1 MLGSSADYPNH
12 GIVKYYPLDPDANPN
27 TTFDL
32 YERIQILTTQGHPEY
47 TEEIVTEMARQR
59 EEKHTITQKTV
70 DDYFG
75 EKGRGSEEKP
85 IITSGTGKRW
95 AKDYD
100 GVRVIG
106 HVFWKIFGVQYP
118 DEDEDYEE

>member
-1 MLGSSADYPNH
+1 LLGSSADYPNH

-59 EEKHTITQKTV
+59 EEKHTITQKTA

-75 EKGRGSEEKP
+75 EKGRGSEYQSKRQIGLRDAEKSWTK
-85 IITSGTGKRW
+85 IQMKRL
-95 AKDYD
+95 Y
-100 GVRVIG
+100 
-106 HVFWKIFGVQYP
+106 
-118 DEDEDYEE
+118 